1 MTKYF
6 GFEHEDGMYTSY
18 SDDSRILDIY
28 EYGASV
34 EYDENHAL
42 CMLMRDDESISA
54 WALPYKNV
62 DELNDA
68 LHDEADEIAGY
79 LYKHGIAEDESKV
92 LGISYLYELDDFG
105 NPDDPASLANQVYV
119 DLTLTVENS
128 YVDGDSGFVL
138 AIIDLVNNEV
148 IASGDHEFN
157 YLDSK
162 YINEM
167 MADLE
172 D

>member
-28 EYGASV
+28 EYGTSV

-42 CMLMRDDESISA
+42 CMLMRDDESIGV
-54 WALPYKNV
+54 WTLPYENV

-68 LHDEADEIAGY
+68 LHNEADEIAGQ
-79 LYKHGIAEDESKV
+79 LFKRGIAEDESRV
-92 LGISYLYELDDFG
+92 LGISYLFEIEDFD
-105 NPDDPASLANQVYV
+105 NQDDPASIANQVYD
-119 DLTLTVENS
+119 DLTATVENS

-138 AIIDLVNNEV
+138 AIIDLVNNDV

-157 YLDSK
+157 YLDSE